1 MGDRQSMKTNSEKR
15 FTETYDADVVNTGK
29 KIARYTPVSYM
40 TMRLMSAHVDIPNTT
55 SVPIL
60 SIEIPQDQYERFI
73 DDYQNYLDIM
83 DQLRDPI
90 FRQEFYKLLVLAK
103 LKK

>member
-15 FTETYDADVVNTGK
+15 FTETYDAHVTTTGR
-29 KIARYTPVSYM
+29 KIARYPERSYM
-40 TMRLMSAHVDIPNTT
+40 MTFMSADEDTPNVT
-55 SVPIL
+55 SVPIM
-60 SIEIPQDQYERFI
+60 SIELPQDKYERFLS
-73 DDYQNYLDIM
+73 DYQNYLDIM

-90 FRQEFYKLLVLAK
+90 FRQEYYKLLVLAK